1 MSRKY
6 KFLNPDGIYFVT
18 TATVN
23 WVDVF
28 TRIEYKEVL
37 IDSLKHCIDHK
48 GLRVHAWVIMTN
60 HIHLIVSAEDSLTLA
75 TTFRDLKKFTAHTLL
90 QLINDY
96 PQESR
101 KEWLMRMFA
110 IEGKR
115 QPDSRVNKF
124 WQEGVHPKELDTP
137 EKLQNTLDYI
147 HQNPV
152 KQGIVFEPWEY
163 IYSSAVDYMTDGKGL
178 LKLVLLA

>member
-18 TATVN
+18 TSTVN

-28 TRIEYKEVL
+28 TRIEYKQVV
-37 IDSLKHCIDHK
+37 IDSLKHCMANK
-48 GLRVHAWVIMTN
+48 GLKVHAWVLMSN
-60 HIHLIVSAEDSLTLA
+60 HMHLIVSAEDSLTLA
-75 TTFRDLKKFTAHTLL
+75 ATFRDLKKYTAHTLL
-90 QLINDY
+90 EMINDN

-101 KEWLMRMFA
+101 KEWLLRMFA

-137 EKLQNTLDYI
+137 EMVENALNYI

-163 IYSSAVDYMTDGKGL
+163 VYSSATDYMTKHKGL
-178 LKLVLLA
+178 LELDLLM